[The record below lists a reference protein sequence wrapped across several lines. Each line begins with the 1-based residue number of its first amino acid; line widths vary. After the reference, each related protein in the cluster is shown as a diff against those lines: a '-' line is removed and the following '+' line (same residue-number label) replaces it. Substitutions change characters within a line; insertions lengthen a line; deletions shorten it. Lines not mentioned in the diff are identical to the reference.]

1 METTEHSRAYSEL
14 IRFINAN
21 GKERDYGIC
30 IAPALDDLYDWE
42 RDEAE
47 DIIWKKF
54 SFDGDTGLADLVVAL
69 RNHNGIEAL
78 EDKLREGIASA
89 EYSMRIVNIARV
101 LYSATSVDDYL
112 EYIFEYYGKTRDR
125 SAVAV
130 LSYLKPC
137 EKLYVFF
144 TDLYLSSD
152 DSVIRNTAVTG
163 ILCCKGYI
171 KDPTDPKEC
180 SELTNMARAFMSD
193 DPELRKKK
201 LERFNN
207 GEFDGIPRSY
217 GLYRR
222 LTAEEAIREANKPK
236 EPEKP
241 DETVTGIIDATQS
254 GVYFVYYEEENLYIP
269 SILSEEMDRKPNI
282 GDRVQLLKKQK
293 GQSLI
298 LMIES

>member
-1 METTEHSRAYSEL
+1 METAEHSSAYQAL
-14 IRFINAN
+14 VRFINAN
-21 GKERDYGIC
+21 GKERDYGVC
-30 IAPALDDLYDWE
+30 IAPSLDVLYDWE

-47 DIIWKKF
+47 DLIWKRF
-54 SFDGDTGLADLVVAL
+54 SFGGDTGLADLVVTL

-78 EDKLREGIASA
+78 EDKLREGMSSS
-89 EYSMRIVNIARV
+89 EYSLRLVNIARV

-112 EYIFEYYGKTRDR
+112 EYIFEYYEKTRDR
-125 SAVAV
+125 AAVAV

-137 EKLYVFF
+137 DKLYDFF

-163 ILCCKGYI
+163 ILCGKGYI

-180 SELTNMARAFMSD
+180 SELTNMARAFISD

-201 LERFNN
+201 LERFKN
-207 GEFDGIPRSY
+207 GEFDSIPRSY

-236 EPEKP
+236 EPEEP
-241 DETVTGIIDATQS
+241 DETVSGIIDATQS
-254 GVYFVYYEEENLYIP
+254 GVYIVFYEEENLYIP
-269 SILSEEMDRKPNI
+269 SILSEEMSRKPNV
-282 GDRVQLLKKQK
+282 GDKVRLLKKQK

-298 LMIES
+298 LRIES